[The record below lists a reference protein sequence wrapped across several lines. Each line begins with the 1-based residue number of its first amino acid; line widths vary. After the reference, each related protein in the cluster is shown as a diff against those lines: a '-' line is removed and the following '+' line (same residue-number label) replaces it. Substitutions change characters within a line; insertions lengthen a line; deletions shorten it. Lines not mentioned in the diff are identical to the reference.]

1 MDKATVS
8 VDRCYFDAEDNVI
21 EEEVS
26 KLIDMIGGL
35 PDQIQEAQR
44 ILIKPNVGF
53 PDVRRHKGRL
63 VALSEPCVTR
73 AVLKRIREVNEKAQI
88 MISDAPPKGLLRL
101 AEQLGYSEIS
111 KEFDA
116 KVIDCNSPPY
126 VDVEVP
132 GKPLILRKYTLNKD
146 VASTDATVS
155 IAKMKVHVY
164 AGVSLCIKNLFGF
177 PPDPIYGTP
186 GLGRTYLHYPFR
198 LPRCIVDLTA
208 IFNPSLCII
217 EGLVGEELKEWKGP
231 AVESNLL
238 VVGNNAVAT
247 DAIGTL
253 AMGFNPEAD
262 FPETPFLY
270 EISHIKLAESIGLGP
285 CNPSKIKLVGENPE
299 KVKVNFRKIYAFN
312 QPPQLHLET
321 RKYIAQQA
329 SRYIELL
336 PKLFNHAGKYVL
348 IEDGEIKN
356 VSSDLEYFSRFFW
369 EKYNTYVMKRTG
381 SEYKKDEFLKLP
393 FIKKIE
399 HPDKDPE
406 IMEAFAK
413 I

>member
-8 VDRCYFDAEDNVI
+8 IGRCCFDSEDGVI
-21 EEEVS
+21 EEAVS

-44 ILIKPNVGF
+44 IVIKPNIGF
-53 PDVRRHKGRL
+53 PDVRTHKGRL
-63 VALSEPCVTR
+63 IALSEPSVTKG
-73 AVLKRIREVNEKAQI
+73 VLKRIREVNEKAQI
-88 MISDAPPKGLLRL
+88 MIPDGPPKGLLRL
-101 AEQLGYSEIS
+101 AEQLGYREIT

-116 KVIDCNSPPY
+116 ELIDCNSPPY

-132 GKPLILRKYTLNKD
+132 GKPLILRKYTLNKE
-146 VASTDATVS
+146 VAGTDATVS

-177 PPDPIYGTP
+177 PPDTIYGASN
-186 GLGRTYLHYPFR
+186 LGRTYLHYPFR

-208 IFNPSLCII
+208 IFKPSLCII

-231 AVESNLL
+231 PVESNLL

-253 AMGFNPEAD
+253 TMGFNPEAE

-285 CNPSKIKLVGENPE
+285 FNPSNIRIVGENPH

-336 PKLFNHAGKYVL
+336 PKLLNHAGKYVL
-348 IEDGEIKN
+348 IEDGKVKN
-356 VSSDLEYFSRFFW
+356 VSPDLDYFSRFFW

-381 SEYKKDEFLKLP
+381 SGYKKEEFLRLP

-399 HPDKDPE
+399 YPDKDPE
-406 IMEAFAK
+406 IMEAFE